1 MNELKKSYEMKQT
14 LVILILI
21 KIGRCNRQQQI
32 YRNYDVKYTN

>member
-1 MNELKKSYEMKQT
+1 MNELKKIIWNETNFSYSNSY
-14 LVILILI
+14 